1 MTPAPETPATPT
13 PEQRARVERL
23 RDAHLRGVQVHY
35 GDFVMREAFQADADA
50 LTACLAALDAADT
63 LRAHRCGGCG
73 HRWSGDA
80 PGTLCGECWRKGQ
93 SVLRPPANDL
103 VTSEWGDAVAAIL
116 GYPGAPSA
124 EATERL
130 IAAGDRLLLALRD
143 REERHRELR
152 AELESATERHA
163 YHLETAGRLARL
175 TGLVREWQEARKPA
189 TLSAPGEFLAET
201 FQAAVRRMSAADEAL
216 AGYRLDGPDDETE
229 QCVEVETPVAGK
241 RAQTPNEAE
250 MLRALSDALTGGN
263 ASTWEHVLHAAQTLN
278 AVLEDESTGPLASI
292 AWLVETHILSD
303 LHYLRSWNARLS
315 EPEWTARNDEAWRFA
330 RREDADKALVY
341 LAGGNGRVAQHIW
354 TETGETLARAC
365 VLCDGTGN
373 EGDERMGDVD
383 CHGCGGTGLV
393 LPSLREEL
401 TEIIRWRFKTA
412 DGKPMN
418 GPLVLKRAQEIA
430 NEIAPYIEEATGE
443 R

>member
-1 MTPAPETPATPT
+1 MTPD
-13 PEQRARVERL
+13 QLARVERL
-23 RDAHLRGVQVHY
+23 RDEKLREVAAHA
-35 GDFVMREAFQADADA
+35 AFGPHAIAYAKADADA
-50 LTACLAALDAADT
+50 LTACLAALDAAET
-63 LRAHRCGGCG
+63 R
-73 HRWSGDA
+73 
-80 PGTLCGECWRKGQ
+80 
-93 SVLRPPANDL
+93 V
-103 VTSEWGDAVAAIL
+103 
-116 GYPGAPSA
+116 
-124 EATERL
+124 
-130 IAAGDRLLLALRD
+130 
-143 REERHRELR
+143 RELR
-152 AELESATERHA
+152 AELESATDRES
-163 YHLETAGRLARL
+163 ARIVDQYAHRDL
-175 TGLVREWQEARKPA
+175 GQRYAALVALVREWQEARKPA